1 MIKMGDY
8 EETDTQISPIY
19 SERYKDKMNKF
30 NMKKFTVQ
38 VKIQMKNRRK
48 KYSIV
53 KLTLLCISRLLN
65 MYIDAS
71 FIFKILL
78 KSISRLYKSVF
89 HGTT

>member
-1 MIKMGDY
+1 MGWNGH
-8 EETDTQISPIY
+8 TNLINFY

-38 VKIQMKNRRK
+38 VKIQMKRK
-48 KYSIV
+48 KYPIV

-71 FIFKILL
+71 FRFKIFL
-78 KSISRLYKSVF
+78 KTISRLYKSVF
-89 HGTT
+89 HGTTW

>member
-1 MIKMGDY
+1 MGDY

-48 KYSIV
+48 S
-53 KLTLLCISRLLN
+53 TLS
-65 MYIDAS
+65 
-71 FIFKILL
+71 
-78 KSISRLYKSVF
+78 
-89 HGTT
+89 